1 MPEFILPP
9 STEPQ
14 TLTDTNTPDAEYGG
28 GKAECYR
35 AADGSLWWATLA
47 KRGGV
52 LKLII
57 YRTDASGALL
67 SSWADSGIIG
77 QGGLSL
83 QANGELWAVG
93 YTAYG
98 DGATIR
104 AVPVPGWAAW
114 PAAQGPAGPVGPAGP
129 AGPRGATGPAGPA
142 GPQGEPGS
150 GGALDPKDRKALDWL
165 RSLLGVLLG

>member
-1 MPEFILPP
+1 MPDFILPP

-14 TLTDTNTPDAEYGG
+14 TLTDTNTPDQEYGG
-28 GKAECYR
+28 GKAECYK
-35 AADGSLWWATLA
+35 AADGSLWWGTLA

-57 YRTDASGALL
+57 YRTDATGALI
-67 SSWADSGIIG
+67 SSWAESGIIG

-93 YTAYG
+93 YLSYG

-104 AVPVPGWAAW
+104 AVPVPGWV
-114 PAAQGPAGPVGPAGP
+114 PGPRGATGPVGPAGP
-129 AGPRGATGPAGPA
+129 AGPQGPR

-150 GGALDPKDRKALDWL
+150 GGALDPKDRTALDRLRAWL
-165 RSLLGVLLG
+165 GI